1 MDDLMKFLKKL
12 KIEGNYEL
20 TNAEIH
26 TETEMN
32 MPMSYLQEGAPP
44 IKVKC
49 KMDFKGD
56 LKTSLTIR

>member
-1 MDDLMKFLKKL
+1 MDDLMKFLRKL
-12 KIEGNYEL
+12 NVEGNYEL

-26 TETEMN
+26 TEMDMD
-32 MPMSYLQEGAPP
+32 MPMSFLEEGAPP

-56 LKTSLTIR
+56 LKTSLTIG